1 MNAGALANEG
11 VVYLVRHGEVHN
23 PHGVRYGRLPGYGIA
38 AAGVEQA
45 RCAAVWLRENA
56 DPPVGSVR
64 SSPLLRARETAAVLR
79 DALTPG
85 EEITTVEALTELRS
99 PFDGLPRKSPPGAY
113 LRRLVAAF
121 PAGFSTW
128 ERHGDAASRMLA
140 AVRDAARDAAQAGRS
155 VVLVS
160 HQAPIWLASLAVE
173 QEVGDGRA
181 RVTRWRSGGSMPAY
195 ASVTE
200 VRFCVSDGAGARARV
215 RYVDC
220 AG

>member
-1 MNAGALANEG
+1 MSALANEG

-23 PHGVRYGRLPGYGIA
+23 PHGVRYGRLPGYGLA

-45 RCAAVWLRENA
+45 RCTAAWLRENA

-85 EEITTVEALTELRS
+85 EEISTVDALTELRS

-121 PAGFSTW
+121 PGGFSTW
-128 ERHGDAASRMLA
+128 ERQGDAASRMLA
-140 AVRDAARDAAQAGRS
+140 AVRDAARDAAQTGRS

-173 QEVGDGRA
+173 HSAGGARADGRA
-181 RVTRWRSGGSMPAY
+181 RVTRWRSDGPMPAY

-200 VRFCVSDGAGARARV
+200 VRFSVDASERARV

-220 AG
+220 AR